1 MPLLIGRISISA
13 ILGDIR
19 SVVNSGTKSVD
30 DSALSAGSSQPI
42 QSSKDSK
49 LNTWSFASSVLGRLQ
64 IGYSIVGDVRDA
76 GDGTKLWIDSG
87 EGRLMLYLDGDE
99 SHTFDDV
106 FEIYYL

>member
-1 MPLLIGRISISA
+1 
-13 ILGDIR
+13 
-19 SVVNSGTKSVD
+19 
-30 DSALSAGSSQPI
+30 
-42 QSSKDSK
+42 
-49 LNTWSFASSVLGRLQ
+49 LGRLQ